1 MKRSILGILE
11 LIAVAGSR
19 TVEWVTAKGGVSFG
33 EEEEEEEEER
43 KGGGGGGGVGG
54 GGGGGGGGLVEGAGG
69 GTVGW
74 VTARGGVGFGVEEV
88 EEGDKKGGGD
98 CWSWWRCG
106 LVSSD
111 KASLARDGF
120 ADELV

>member
-33 EEEEEEEEER
+33 EEEEEEEER
-43 KGGGGGGGVGG
+43 
-54 GGGGGGGGLVEGAGG
+54 
-69 GTVGW
+69 
-74 VTARGGVGFGVEEV
+74 
-88 EEGDKKGGGD
+88 KGGGD

-111 KASLARDGF
+111 KARVLPGMDLQMSWS
-120 ADELV
+120 DEWGSTVLIDL